1 MKWDTTQL
9 RDLATT
15 TLSLSRSGAR
25 EIIRTSKPPQHKN
38 YFPKRPA
45 SLRLRQKTTC
55 ASRTRLRDRS
65 FREQIPLAASNCDTS
80 NTHTALGRRMSL
92 PSALRPSVLGETNRD
107 PSASA
112 RFTDTLH
119 DCVTGHNYLC
129 RQKRRDE
136 RVEHGPGA
144 CGGGKLNIYWTRR
157 RKKQHHNLKRTNEE
171 SNSRNAARTRL
182 PSRFQV
188 RASMWNNSL
197 QTQSEI
203 NFKGLLVL
211 MPRSMHRRFAV
222 RDISAYI
229 DGLSLRPRCTTKET
243 PIVRLICLNGR
254 RSPPNCH
261 LSTKVMRSAFSSRL
275 PRGDDCQLHPYVH
288 LDGGR
293 QCKHEPHSIVQDF
306 GEFQG
311 MNSEARI

>member
-1 MKWDTTQL
+1 MINSKHHPRTICMSMEWDSYNAAPRAPQL
-9 RDLATT
+9 LATT

-25 EIIRTSKPPQHKN
+25 EIIRTSKQPQHKN

-65 FREQIPLAASNCDTS
+65 FREQIPLAASICNTS

-136 RVEHGPGA
+136 RVELGPRA
-144 CGGGKLNIYWTRR
+144 CDGGKLNIYWTRR
-157 RKKQHHNLKRTNEE
+157 RKKTAPQLKADENIARNPTPGMRPARVSLLASRSGRPCGTIPCRHNQK
-171 SNSRNAARTRL
+171 
-182 PSRFQV
+182 
-188 RASMWNNSL
+188 
-197 QTQSEI
+197 
-203 NFKGLLVL
+203 
-211 MPRSMHRRFAV
+211 
-222 RDISAYI
+222 
-229 DGLSLRPRCTTKET
+229 
-243 PIVRLICLNGR
+243 
-254 RSPPNCH
+254 
-261 LSTKVMRSAFSSRL
+261 
-275 PRGDDCQLHPYVH
+275 
-288 LDGGR
+288 
-293 QCKHEPHSIVQDF
+293 
-306 GEFQG
+306 
-311 MNSEARI
+311 

>member
-1 MKWDTTQL
+1 MEWDTTQL

-157 RKKQHHNLKRTNEE
+157 RKKQHHNLKRTKT
-171 SNSRNAARTRL
+171 SRGIQLQECGPHASPFSL
-182 PSRFQV
+182 P
-188 RASMWNNSL
+188 
-197 QTQSEI
+197 
-203 NFKGLLVL
+203 G
-211 MPRSMHRRFAV
+211 P
-222 RDISAYI
+222 
-229 DGLSLRPRCTTKET
+229 G
-243 PIVRLICLNGR
+243 
-254 RSPPNCH
+254 
-261 LSTKVMRSAFSSRL
+261 
-275 PRGDDCQLHPYVH
+275 VH
-288 LDGGR
+288 VEQFPADTIR
-293 QCKHEPHSIVQDF
+293 NK
-306 GEFQG
+306 FQG
-311 MNSEARI
+311 LASTYATVNASQIRS